1 MDESVKLLL
10 VVGSSIC
17 AIFLAGWGANKL
29 LYKYFLTPL
38 NKAIETIG
46 GMTKDYEKMKAE
58 NHALSTLQDN
68 NSPIVQKIIET
79 HKMVEHMGI
88 VQETKFE
95 LENQAF
101 FECDSSGYLVKANDA
116 FYKLA
121 HINKEDDIAHQWI
134 SIISD
139 TFQDRFLE
147 QWSRLVNSGIS
158 INEEVPAK
166 NGGKFIITARR
177 KPANTPEARVIMGS
191 IGLVVGG

>member
-1 MDESVKLLL
+1 MEEGIKLLL
-10 VVGSSIC
+10 YVGGSIC
-17 AIFLAGWGANKL
+17 AVFLSGWGANKL

-38 NKAIETIG
+38 NRAIQTIG
-46 GMTKDYEKMKAE
+46 SMTADYEKMKAE
-58 NHALSTLQDN
+58 NYALSTLQDN
-68 NSPIVQKIIET
+68 NSPIVKKIIET

-121 HINKEDDIAHQWI
+121 HINKEDAIAHQWV

-139 TFQDRFLE
+139 AFQDRFLE
-147 QWSRLVNSGIS
+147 QWARLVNNGIS

-166 NGGKFIITARR
+166 KGGRFIITAIR

-191 IGLVVGG
+191 IGLVVG